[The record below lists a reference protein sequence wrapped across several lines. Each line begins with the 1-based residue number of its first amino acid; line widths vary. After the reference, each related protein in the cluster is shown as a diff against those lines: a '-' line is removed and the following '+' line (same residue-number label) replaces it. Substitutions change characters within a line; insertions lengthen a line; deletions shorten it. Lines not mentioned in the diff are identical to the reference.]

1 MEGRDG
7 GAFTQRSD
15 QRREKDTKPC
25 LWQEWLGVA
34 SVAPE
39 LS

>member
-1 MEGRDG
+1 MMEGRDRW
-7 GAFTQRSD
+7 RSFYTAISV
-15 QRREKDTKPC
+15 EEDTKPC